1 MSGLA
6 HRQELRVGPPLGVED
21 SPYYREV
28 QGECAVFR
36 HAHAQRLPLML
47 KGPTGAGKSRLV
59 EYMAAQLQVPLV
71 TIACHDETSAV
82 DLVGRH
88 LLIGGETV
96 WQDGP
101 LTRAVRTGAILY
113 LDEVA
118 EARPD
123 VLVVIHALTDHRRQL
138 FIERSNEALTAPA
151 SFMLVVSF
159 NPGYQRGLKELKP
172 STRQRFVALSL
183 GYPASDIE
191 REIVCT
197 ETGCPESLGKALVK
211 FANQVRTQP
220 ELGLAETVS
229 TRLLVDAAKLIA
241 SGLPTRRAVEVGVV
255 EPLTD
260 DADIRAALRDAVALL
275 FS

>member
-1 MSGLA
+1 MSGVA
-6 HRQELRVGPPLGVED
+6 HRQELRDAAQLRADD

-138 FIERSNEALTAPA
+138 FIERKNEALTAPA
-151 SFMLVVSF
+151 PFMLVVSF

-183 GYPASDIE
+183 GYPTSDVE

-197 ETGCPESLGKALVK
+197 ETDVPI
-211 FANQVRTQP
+211 
-220 ELGLAETVS
+220 
-229 TRLLVDAAKLIA
+229 LLEN
-241 SGLPTRRAVEVGVV
+241 RW
-255 EPLTD
+255 
-260 DADIRAALRDAVALL
+260 
-275 FS
+275 